1 VNPIG
6 RPEYQFDLERE
17 RNHDV
22 ADDQDHEIRR
32 RIVCAVMAQFLTAMF
47 ATIENFK
54 KSTEQAPFPAVGAA
68 PPKAAA
74 YRQHCI
80 ARRSTRIS
88 HVRRVRVR
96 PRTLQHQQSGYASC
110 AAAVEYLPRV
120 ITAVV
125 PPSIG
130 MIVPVR

>member
-1 VNPIG
+1 
-6 RPEYQFDLERE
+6 
-17 RNHDV
+17 
-22 ADDQDHEIRR
+22 
-32 RIVCAVMAQFLTAMF
+32 MAQFLTAMF